1 MKMTAELQLDLIQDN
16 LNTIQAIALSAKT
29 LLEQR
34 GDGEEFSP
42 EAQLLRHI
50 ETLAGDVTHTN
61 ALRELLAA

>member
-1 MKMTAELQLDLIQDN
+1 MTAELQLDLIQDN

-34 GDGEEFSP
+34 GEGEEHSP

-50 ETLAGDVTHTN
+50 ESLAGDVTHTN